1 MNRLT
6 FLGGLLV
13 IAVTAAACSSVAS
26 EPSQSSSASTTAAS
40 EPTLEP
46 SETAAT
52 PVSEAA
58 SQAASASTPASPAAE
73 LAAWQT
79 VALTDVRSGESFA
92 IADLAG
98 SLVVVEPMAV
108 WCGNCLRQQKEVAKA
123 LRAVDSDD
131 VVYISLGIDP
141 SEAER
146 DLAAYADDNGFDWR
160 FAVAPRA
167 LSRALAEAF
176 GDRILAPP
184 STPRI
189 VVTPDGQII
198 GPAFGIAD
206 AGTVEAELREH
217 LS

>member
-1 MNRLT
+1 MNKVTILAGVMV
-6 FLGGLLV
+6 LAV
-13 IAVTAAACSSVAS
+13 AVTACGPAASTT
-26 EPSQSSSASTTAAS
+26 SQSSPASDAAS
-40 EPTLEP
+40 PP
-46 SETAAT
+46 ASAAT
-52 PVSEAA
+52 PGAA
-58 SQAASASTPASPAAE
+58 SSTAAAAPEAE

-79 VALTDVRSGESFA
+79 VALRDVRSGESFA

-123 LRAVDSDD
+123 LRAVARDE

-160 FAVAPRA
+160 FAVAPRE

-176 GDRILAPP
+176 GDRVLAPP

-189 VVTPDGQII
+189 VVTPDGQVI

>member
-1 MNRLT
+1 MSRPTILA
-6 FLGGLLV
+6 GLVVLAV
-13 IAVTAAACSSVAS
+13 AVTACGPA
-26 EPSQSSSASTTAAS
+26 ASTTSRSSSGSAAAS
-40 EPTLEP
+40 PGVEQG
-46 SETAAT
+46 
-52 PVSEAA
+52 
-58 SQAASASTPASPAAE
+58 QAASPPANAAPTGSVSSTAASPAAE
-73 LAAWQT
+73 LAAWQS
-79 VALTDVRSGESFA
+79 VALRDVRSGESFA

-123 LRAVDSDD
+123 LRAVDSAEI
-131 VVYISLGIDP
+131 VYISLGIDP

-176 GDRILAPP
+176 GDRVLAPP

-189 VVTPDGQII
+189 VVTPDGQVI

>member
-1 MNRLT
+1 MNRPANLA
-6 FLGGLLV
+6 GLVVLAV
-13 IAVTAAACSSVAS
+13 AVTACGPVAS
-26 EPSQSSSASTTAAS
+26 TTSQSSSAGAAAS
-40 EPTLEP
+40 PE
-46 SETAAT
+46 STA
-52 PVSEAA
+52 EQR
-58 SQAASASTPASPAAE
+58 QAASPPASAAPPGAASSTAASPAAE

-79 VALTDVRSGESFA
+79 VALRDVRSGESFA

-123 LRAVDSDD
+123 LRAVDSDE

-160 FAVAPRA
+160 FAVAPRT

-176 GDRILAPP
+176 GDRVLAPP

-189 VVTPDGQII
+189 VVTPDGQVV

>member
-1 MNRLT
+1 MSRLT
-6 FLGGLLV
+6 VLAGHVVL
-13 IAVTAAACSSVAS
+13 AVAVMACGPA
-26 EPSQSSSASTTAAS
+26 ASTTS
-40 EPTLEP
+40 QST
-46 SETAAT
+46 TA
-52 PVSEAA
+52 SEAA
-58 SQAASASTPASPAAE
+58 SPGSTQGQAASPPASAAPPGTAASTAASPAAE

-79 VALTDVRSGESFA
+79 VALRDVRSGESFA

-123 LRAVDSDD
+123 LRAVDSDE

-141 SEAER
+141 SEVER

-176 GDRILAPP
+176 GDRVLAPP

-189 VVTPDGQII
+189 VVTPDGQVI